1 MGLAEVRVAQSDGW
15 PLGAFVQG
23 VLPEAVSAAVL
34 VCAEDNK
41 PNAKLTVQLRNEK
54 GEILGYLKYA
64 EKRVAC
70 RRLDQEYSVLSTLQK
85 GLGPEVLKY
94 GTLGNG
100 TALLVTPILGRVL
113 LSPLP
118 PPEGVAAYLMS
129 LVLSSPV
136 PLEAHPWVQS
146 IRERSSNVAQLD
158 AWFDV
163 LANRRWPVV
172 VQHGDF
178 APWNLLRSPRG
189 EIKAFDW
196 EYGVMKGFPY
206 LDFAYYALQTS
217 QLIYRLAPAKGTE
230 RAVRYLTNEP
240 RFALS
245 STEALAL
252 VRLAAYDAY
261 HRYLEDG
268 MAPDEGPQP
277 FRRAVWES
285 KASSLE
291 GIA

>member
-189 EIKAFDW
+189 EIKAFDCN
-196 EYGVMKGFPY
+196 ERLSLLRFCLLCSSNFATHLPLGTGKGNRTRCEIS
-206 LDFAYYALQTS
+206 DQRASICAEQ
-217 QLIYRLAPAKGTE
+217 YRG
-230 RAVRYLTNEP
+230 
-240 RFALS
+240 S
-245 STEALAL
+245 GS
-252 VRLAAYDAY
+252 
-261 HRYLEDG
+261 G
-268 MAPDEGPQP
+268 
-277 FRRAVWES
+277 
-285 KASSLE
+285 
-291 GIA
+291 